1 MPAPDRNAERG
12 VASAILPLAFAG
24 VSFAADERT
33 LLAEL
38 AFQIEPGGISVL
50 LGPNGAGKSLVLRLA
65 SGLLAPTRGSVRWL
79 GGGGGVAAAEAH
91 AIVLQRPVLLRRS
104 VAANVAYSLALCGV
118 ARPER
123 HARVARALEATRLS
137 PLAQRPA
144 RTLSVGEQQRVAVAC
159 AWAREPE
166 VLFLDEPAAALDPS
180 ATRELERAICAMR
193 DEGRKLVMSTHDLA
207 QAKRLASE
215 VLFLHRGHLLEQTP
229 ALEFFAQPRSEEA
242 RRFLA
247 GELLD

>member
-1 MPAPDRNAERG
+1 MTRPA
-12 VASAILPLAFAG
+12 SILPLAFES
-24 VSFAADERT
+24 VRFAAGERT
-33 LLAEL
+33 LLHGLDFRCTA
-38 AFQIEPGGISVL
+38 GGISVL

-65 SGLLAPTRGSVRWL
+65 SGLLAPSSGAVRWL
-79 GGGGGVAAAEAH
+79 GAGAANPADAH

-104 VAANVAYSLALCGV
+104 VAANVDYPLALRGV
-118 ARPER
+118 PRTER
-123 HARVARALEATRLS
+123 ALRVARALRATRLDAH
-137 PLAQRPA
+137 AQRPA
-144 RTLSVGEQQRVAVAC
+144 RTLSVGEQQRVAMAC

-166 VLFLDEPAAALDPS
+166 VLLLDEPAAALDPS

-193 DEGRKLVMSTHDLA
+193 DEGRKIVMSTHDLA

-215 VLFLHRGHLLEQTP
+215 VLFVHAGRLLEQTP
-229 ALEFFAQPRSEEA
+229 AAEFFAGPRSEAA